1 MLIAKCSFFFFSRL
15 FFLSFFS
22 FFLFLPLPLHD
33 SRLFTCSPTS
43 NRHARVGAYTQQ
55 SARFPFQNFT
65 PRPFSPPRHRQFR
78 TCNGRVACHSIAHAC
93 WNPHTHVRAARN
105 QRDCV
110 CEHPSPRPLG
120 AHDSPKQARHFCARE
135 REDWCSRTVNDLA
148 TRPLLQSIA
157 PFLSRAS
164 RFPFLFDREFCKFSV
179 LQVSRFLGYGRKR
192 SRSN

>member
-1 MLIAKCSFFFFSRL
+1 MAAAP

-22 FFLFLPLPLHD
+22 FFLSLPLPLHD

-110 CEHPSPRPLG
+110 RAPLPPPPRSTIHQSRPGIFAPERGRIDARAPLMISPR
-120 AHDSPKQARHFCARE
+120 
-135 REDWCSRTVNDLA
+135 DL
-148 TRPLLQSIA
+148 S
-157 PFLSRAS
+157 
-164 RFPFLFDREFCKFSV
+164 
-179 LQVSRFLGYGRKR
+179 
-192 SRSN
+192 SNR

>member
-1 MLIAKCSFFFFSRL
+1 MYIYIYVYIYKYTRIRYTHTHTHIYVYVKECTFSSVAL
-15 FFLSFFS
+15 AAAPFFLSFFS
-22 FFLFLPLPLHD
+22 FFLSLPLPLHD

-110 CEHPSPRPLG
+110 RAPRPLG
-120 AHDSPKQARHFCARE
+120 ARFTKAGQAFLRPRE
-135 REDWCSRTVNDLA
+135 GGLMLA
-148 TRPLLQSIA
+148 HR
-157 PFLSRAS
+157 
-164 RFPFLFDREFCKFSV
+164 
-179 LQVSRFLGYGRKR
+179 
-192 SRSN
+192 